1 MGCKREPVPP
11 ARMMPLVVG
20 LGLLELGLLELGL
33 LELGLLEL
41 ELLELGFAEE
51 ETGAEDMSYAILVE
65 RLFWLLICLSGDG
78 FVWLFV

>member
-11 ARMMPLVVG
+11 ARMMPFVVG
-20 LGLLELGLLELGL
+20 
-33 LELGLLEL
+33 LGLLEL
-41 ELLELGFAEE
+41 ELLELGLLKLGFAMEE
-51 ETGAEDMSYAILVE
+51 AGAEDMTYAILVE